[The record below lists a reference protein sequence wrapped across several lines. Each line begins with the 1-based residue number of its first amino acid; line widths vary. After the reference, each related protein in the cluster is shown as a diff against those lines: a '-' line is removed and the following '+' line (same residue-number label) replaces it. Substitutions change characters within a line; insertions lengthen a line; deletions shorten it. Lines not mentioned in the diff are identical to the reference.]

1 MKRKLP
7 FLPVFPFLLPLF
19 FVLHGVA
26 ENAAYIDIRDCWGLL
41 GVYMAVTVG
50 LYLLLYLFYRDHSR
64 TALAVGTL
72 QGIFFFFGA
81 LHGFLSR
88 YVPPLSKYIIILP
101 LLAILQVVV
110 LIRLKKSSF
119 SPRRPVLFMNILFLI
134 YILFDLIR
142 LGLPDDAY
150 RLRLSLTSPYTV
162 PLQAPDSA
170 YPDVYLLL
178 MDEYASTSSLRTWFN
193 YDNSSLD
200 SFLSNEGFRLLPASR
215 SNYNFTSFSMAS
227 MLNMSYLKGLGNECT
242 IADYASCNKLIRNS
256 EAVRSFSMHGYD
268 IINYSIF
275 DLDDQ
280 PSTVNEHL
288 LPVKTNLITAQTL
301 LGRIRRDIGWN
312 IYSLPLDIGWIRQWA
327 YQVMDN
333 NNGFIA
339 GVEKTS
345 NTRTGHPRFI
355 YAHLQM
361 PHNPF
366 FYDKQGR
373 LKEPKEMEQNIE
385 GYLDY
390 LPYTNEV
397 IKKLVTAIQ
406 QHSHRSAVIM
416 LMGDH
421 GVRYEARGGGDPDD
435 LHYFQNLNAVYFP
448 DKDYHLFYD
457 SVSGVNQFRIVFS
470 KIFHQNIPLLR
481 DSTILLKDRQ
491 Y

>member
-19 FVLHGVA
+19 FVLHGMA
-26 ENAAYIDIRDCWGLL
+26 ENATYIDIRDCWGLL
-41 GVYMAVTVG
+41 GVYMAVTVV

-64 TALAVGTL
+64 TALAAGAL

-88 YVPPLSKYIIILP
+88 HVPLLSKYIIILP
-101 LLAILQVVV
+101 LLAILLVVI

-119 SPRRPVLFMNILFLI
+119 SPRRPVLFINILFLI

-142 LGLPDDAY
+142 LGLPDDPY
-150 RLRLSLTSPYTV
+150 RRRLSLTSPYIMS
-162 PLQAPDSA
+162 PQAADST

-200 SFLSNEGFRLLPASR
+200 SFLTNKGFRVLPASR
-215 SNYNFTSFSMAS
+215 SNYDFTPFSMAS

-242 IADYASCNKLIRNS
+242 IADYAFCNKLIRNS
-256 EAVRSFSMHGYD
+256 EVVRSFSMHGYD
-268 IINYSIF
+268 IVNYSIF
-275 DLDDQ
+275 DLDDH
-280 PSTVNEHL
+280 PSTVNELL

-301 LGRIRRDIGWN
+301 FGRIRHDIGWN
-312 IYSLPLDIGWIRQWA
+312 IYSLPFGWLRRQA
-327 YQVMDN
+327 YQTLDN
-333 NNGFIA
+333 NNSFIT
-339 GVEKTS
+339 GVEKASSTKAA
-345 NTRTGHPRFI
+345 HPRFI
-355 YAHLQM
+355 YAHLLM

-366 FYDKQGR
+366 FYDQKGR
-373 LKEPKEMEQNIE
+373 LKEPKELKQNVE
-385 GYLDY
+385 GYLNY

-397 IKKLVTAIQ
+397 IKRLVTAIQ
-406 QHSHRSAVIM
+406 QHSHRSAVII

-421 GVRYEARGGGDPDD
+421 GVRYDAPGGGDPDD
-435 LHYFQNLNAVYFP
+435 LHYLQNLNAVYFP

-470 KIFHQNIPLLR
+470 NIFHLNIPLLR